1 MDCQNGTINR
11 LDTLF
16 SHLNHSILFLY
27 SCFLGHDDD
36 NVVNFVKSAIANIMG
51 LYSQF
56 ALRDYTV
63 SQCLGS
69 TSVSLIVAHCQKK
82 IFLEFTSILFLT
94 FPVGFCLPIIFSNLN
109 YNCSDLSDLRNL
121 QEQIKKAFWFKNCS
135 GLNLEWIVLVT
146 EKNFWN
152 SRLNE
157 FFLQK
162 VRTIWKQNTILNW
175 HIFFLHQLYAFKN
188 IWMIQVTNFKFSI
201 AIVTVNSALQLSKK
215 VFSNFLSFSL

>member
-36 NVVNFVKSAIANIMG
+36 NVVHFVKSAIANIMG

-82 IFLEFTSILFLT
+82 IFLEFTSILFPT

-121 QEQIKKAFWFKNCS
+121 QEQIKKACWFKNCS

-188 IWMIQVTNFKFSI
+188 IWMIQVTNFKLSI
-201 AIVTVNSALQLSKK
+201 EIVTVNSALQLSKK

>member
-1 MDCQNGTINR
+1 MLWGIIR
-11 LDTLF
+11 
-16 SHLNHSILFLY
+16 SHNVWDQHPFL
-27 SCFLGHDDD
+27 SLLPI
-36 NVVNFVKSAIANIMG
+36 VK
-51 LYSQF
+51 
-56 ALRDYTV
+56 
-63 SQCLGS
+63 
-69 TSVSLIVAHCQKK
+69 KK
-82 IFLEFTSILFLT
+82 IFLEFTSILFPT

-121 QEQIKKAFWFKNCS
+121 QEQIKKACWFKNCS

-162 VRTIWKQNTILNW
+162 VRTIWKQNIILNW
-175 HIFFLHQLYAFKN
+175 QYFFFHQLFAFKN
-188 IWMIQVTNFKFSI
+188 IWMIQVTNFKLSI
-201 AIVTVNSALQLSKK
+201 EIVTVNSALQLSKK

>member
-1 MDCQNGTINR
+1 MEPTNKITNEQKDTLHCQIGTINR

-16 SHLNHSILFLY
+16 SHLTHSILFLY
-27 SCFLGHDDD
+27 NYFRGHNDDD
-36 NVVNFVKSAIANIMG
+36 NVVHFVKSAIANIMG

-82 IFLEFTSILFLT
+82 IFLEFTSILFPT

-121 QEQIKKAFWFKNCS
+121 QEQIKKAFCY
-135 GLNLEWIVLVT
+135 
-146 EKNFWN
+146 
-152 SRLNE
+152 
-157 FFLQK
+157 QK
-162 VRTIWKQNTILNW
+162 L
-175 HIFFLHQLYAFKN
+175 F
-188 IWMIQVTNFKFSI
+188 
-201 AIVTVNSALQLSKK
+201 
-215 VFSNFLSFSL
+215 